1 MTANKRILV
10 VIDPTAASH
19 PALER
24 GAWLARRLS
33 AALDLFI
40 CAYDPHLEDRDFVD
54 PGAIE
59 KARASLL
66 ENHTRKLRELVKCPA
81 AEGLAVTVDARWD
94 YPLHEGIV
102 RKTLDCKADIVV
114 KDTHYH
120 SILKRSILSN
130 TDWNLIRTC
139 PAALWLVKPRAPG
152 VRPCVVAAVD
162 PLHERD
168 KPAELDHKILMTAK
182 ELCSA
187 LAGEVHVFHAFDIA
201 PVLAV
206 STNSMTMPI
215 SLPIQELTDS
225 LKQEHA
231 EALYSLTDSYTI
243 ERSKVH
249 MHQGGTR
256 ELLVA
261 LTDQLRAD
269 LVVMGAVSRGR
280 LQRLFLGS
288 TAEDVL
294 DRLSCDVLIVKPN
307 CFEEGHDH

>member
-19 PALER
+19 PALDR
-24 GAWLARRLS
+24 GSWLAKRLG
-33 AALDLFI
+33 AALELFI
-40 CAYDPHLEDRDFVD
+40 GAYHPHLEDGDFFD

-66 ENHTRKLRELVKCPA
+66 ENHTRKLRELATCPA

-102 RKTLDCKADIVV
+102 RKALDCKADIVV

-139 PAALWLVKPRAPG
+139 PAALWLVKPRALG
-152 VRPCVVAAVD
+152 VRPCIVAAVD

-168 KPAELDHKILMTAK
+168 KPAELDHKILATAK
-182 ELCSA
+182 ALCSA
-187 LAGEVHVFHAFDIA
+187 LAGELHVFHAFDIA
-201 PVLAV
+201 PVIAV

-225 LKQEHA
+225 LKKEHA
-231 EALYSLTDSYTI
+231 EALYSLTDSHTI

-261 LTDQLRAD
+261 LTDQLRTD

-294 DRLSCDVLIVKPN
+294 DKLSCDVLIVKPDS
-307 CFEEGHDH
+307 FKEGHDH

>member
-1 MTANKRILV
+1 MATDKRILV
-10 VIDPTAASH
+10 VIDPTATSH
-19 PALER
+19 PVLNR
-24 GAWLARRLS
+24 GTWLAKRLS
-33 AALDLFI
+33 APLELFI
-40 CAYDPHLEDRDFVD
+40 CAYGPHLQDKGVNPKSVD
-54 PGAIE
+54 

-66 ENHTRKLRELVKCPA
+66 EDHTRKLRELA
-81 AEGLAVTVDARWD
+81 ATATAEGLAVTVDARWD

-102 RKTLDCKADIVV
+102 RKALDCKADIVL

-120 SILKRSILSN
+120 SVLKRSIFSN

-152 VRPCVVAAVD
+152 VRPCIVAAVD

-168 KPAELDHKILMTAK
+168 KPAELDHKILTTAK
-182 ELCSA
+182 ELCSG
-187 LAGEVHVFHAFDIA
+187 LAGELHVFHSFDIA

-206 STNSMTMPI
+206 STDSMTMPI

-225 LKQEHA
+225 LKKEHS
-231 EALYSLTDSYTI
+231 EALYALTDAHGLK
-243 ERSKVH
+243 RDQVH

-261 LTDQLRAD
+261 LTEQLRAD
-269 LVVMGAVSRGR
+269 VVVMGAVSRSG
-280 LQRLFLGS
+280 LQRLFLGN

-294 DRLSCDVLIVKPN
+294 DKLSCDVLIVKPDR
-307 CFEEGHDH
+307 FETPLHL